1 MKRRAK
7 FNKLKNNFARTEFE
21 HEVYENEEDN
31 EELSL
36 NQADIILEENTSQ
49 PSSKK
54 SSKKSSLKLSLK
66 SFKFKSNTN
75 KNKLKKEDKSKLN
88 SGSTS
93 VTVGIRHVEMPNVLI
108 EKILAGNELSAS
120 RSLKT
125 ECEKASTTPLIKE
138 ADTFD
143 ITDALKRINNLID
156 QNQVQNDTA
165 SICSAL
171 NLKQVADVVSDESL
185 DEQFNSD
192 SESDE
197 NVKATNLSSS
207 LIPNLFINPM
217 GNVGLTAKPS
227 SLCLDT
233 TAQEKSLLKKEKVK
247 SSSMIERKSCHT
259 PQPEQVSATHLS
271 KSKSE
276 ILFLN
281 ELKKVQ
287 SVEVLD
293 ASKAKKNK
301 FKFITKSFMFGG
313 RKKVDSLT
321 NEAVLPK
328 SDEAANL
335 VYKLLKKINLLNVL
349 IFFKFKGKYSN
360 AAETISSQT
369 NQNKWFQTIE
379 SLPIAGDHPVKQTG

>member
-7 FNKLKNNFARTEFE
+7 FNKLKNDFARTEFE

-31 EELSL
+31 EELSV
-36 NQADIILEENTSQ
+36 NQGDIILEENTSQ

-66 SFKFKSNTN
+66 SFKFKSSSN
-75 KNKLKKEDKSKLN
+75 KKLKKDDKSKTTGGG
-88 SGSTS
+88 GSTS
-93 VTVGIRHVEMPNVLI
+93 ITVGIRDVEMPNVLI

-125 ECEKASTTPLIKE
+125 DTPLIKE
-138 ADTFD
+138 ADAFD

-156 QNQVQNDTA
+156 QNQGQIDTA
-165 SICSAL
+165 SICSAP
-171 NLKQVADVVSDESL
+171 NLKQVVAEVVSDESL
-185 DEQFNSD
+185 DEQYNSD

-197 NVKATNLSSS
+197 NVKSTNLSSS

-217 GNVGLTAKPS
+217 GNAGLAAKPN

-233 TAQEKSLLKKEKVK
+233 TAQNLEKQAPPHKEKVK
-247 SSSMIERKSCHT
+247 SSSMIERKS
-259 PQPEQVSATHLS
+259 S

-281 ELKKVQ
+281 ELKQVQ
-287 SVEVLD
+287 SVEVLN
-293 ASKAKKNK
+293 ASKVKKNK

-313 RKKVDSLT
+313 RKIKVESPINDL
-321 NEAVLPK
+321 NEAVPLPK
-328 SDEAANL
+328 PEEPPHL
-335 VYKLLKKINLLNVL
+335 V
-349 IFFKFKGKYSN
+349 
-360 AAETISSQT
+360 
-369 NQNKWFQTIE
+369 
-379 SLPIAGDHPVKQTG
+379 